1 MGQGQY
7 RSSPGTQS
15 KPDHSSHSH
24 QPTSYSSSNWLDEL
38 DRTSQ
43 LSWSYS
49 QVSGLANRDDFLS
62 SPQNHQSVGKRGGPL
77 QTLATNFDASSVSN
91 ISFIQQATTSAG
103 ADDEELFFM
112 DLDES
117 ISINDPG
124 GPGLAAQFHRDIP
137 DLMFTPAD
145 FQESDMHA
153 QRLQW
158 DSQSNRGVLDAFYT
172 PELFEREY
180 PFEQIN
186 SSTQARPIP
195 LPSNDAYIDDC
206 VVQLQAMSAAS
217 RPSSAR
223 LTDTE
228 QTRGV
233 LVFDSITGAQQ
244 RSASKRRRRKTSE
257 AQRRHRK
264 LIRDLGGQCESCRAR
279 KRRVS

>member
-7 RSSPGTQS
+7 RSFQSTQS
-15 KPDHSSHSH
+15 KPDHSSQTR
-24 QPTSYSSSNWLDEL
+24 QPFSYASSNWLDEL
-38 DRTSQ
+38 DQTSQ
-43 LSWSYS
+43 LSWSCS
-49 QVSGLANRDDFLS
+49 QVSMLGDEDDFLS
-62 SPQNHQSVGKRGGPL
+62 SPQNYQSVEKRGGPL
-77 QTLATNFDASSVSN
+77 QALATNFDASSISN
-91 ISFIQQATTSAG
+91 ISFIQQTTTSAE

-117 ISINDPG
+117 ISTLNPA
-124 GPGLAAQFHRDIP
+124 GPGFAAQFQRDLP

-145 FQESDMHA
+145 FQESEMHA
-153 QRLQW
+153 QRLQR
-158 DSQSNRGVLDAFYT
+158 DSQLNRSVLDALYT

-186 SSTQARPIP
+186 SSTQVQPIP
-195 LPSNDAYIDDC
+195 LLSNVAYIDDC

-217 RPSSAR
+217 WPSSAR